1 MHSRHH
7 AGDDAELVVQDF
19 GKRGKAVC
27 RARGVRNDLHVGPV
41 LLPVDTDDDCLG
53 LGVFGRSRDDDL
65 FCAGLEVLA
74 RRLSREHLAGR
85 FDDVFGT
92 GRGPVEL
99 ERVALREE
107 DNFSATEDEAVVGF
121 VEREVGGI
129 RETAVGRVVMDRIE
143 PIGDTLVQYQIAL

>member
-1 MHSRHH
+1 MDSRHH

-19 GKRGKAVC
+19 GERGKAVC

-41 LLPVDTDDDCLG
+41 LLPVDADDDRLG

-65 FCAGLEVLA
+65 FRTGLEVLA
-74 RRLSREHLAGR
+74 RRLGRQHLAR
-85 FDDVFGT
+85 RLDDVLGT
-92 GRGPVEL
+92 GRGPVKL
-99 ERVALREE
+99 ERVALRGEH
-107 DNFSATEDEAVVGF
+107 NFAATEDEAVIGF